1 MITDK
6 EIQGFWNFF
15 WPLMRKW
22 FGRSFLAFI
31 STAVIWDFIS
41 KNYLGSKKWYSSM
54 NDTPDGDFGNE
65 EWLEEKGLKKSWYSA
80 FRWWFRN
87 HSWNYI
93 SQYNPEWKAGEVDLT
108 EEGQEMFL
116 ILSNTTGKLIEDLPD
131 GIFTWLTRDMKIE
144 GELYVAYRI
153 NGKVYCRYSKVWKD
167 WFGRWRQY
175 QKGAGGERYRL
186 NRKPI
191 L

>member
-1 MITDK
+1 
-6 EIQGFWNFF
+6 
-15 WPLMRKW
+15 
-22 FGRSFLAFI
+22 
-31 STAVIWDFIS
+31 
-41 KNYLGSKKWYSSM
+41 M
-54 NDTPDGDFGNE
+54 NNTPDGDFGNE

-93 SQYNPEWKAGEVDLT
+93 SQFNPEWKDGEN
-108 EEGQEMFL
+108 EEYR
-116 ILSNTTGKLIEDLPD
+116 IIKNTTGVKAENLPD
-131 GIFTWLTRDMKIE
+131 GIYTWLTRDMKIE

-167 WFGRWRQY
+167 WLGRWRQF
-175 QKGAGGERYRL
+175 QKGAGGERYKL
-186 NRKPI
+186 NRKPF